1 MPTDIVIATDKPQ
14 YLTTGLIA
22 VTSGTAYTTTEPTTT
37 APATTGQNFLI
48 PTNLGDKPSLLRIQ
62 PFCGAAVAPTSAT
75 FSSGG
80 LRVVGWSIYTQTSG
94 TAIYVPNVLADL
106 ALGLTTGT
114 VQSETINGT
123 AQYPFSVCT
132 VGAGVPTVNLYSPG
146 TAAGSNVE
154 PCAAVVD
161 CIGMQFIQLQF
172 KATASVSTP
181 TMGAFYAFL

>member
-1 MPTDIVIATDKPQ
+1 MATDIVIATDKPE
-14 YLTTGLIA
+14 YR
-22 VTSGTAYTTTEPTTT
+22 TSGFITASNGTYDNALPTATI
-37 APATTGQNFLI
+37 PSTTGQTFLV
-48 PTNLGDKPSLLRIQ
+48 PTNLGDKPSLLRLQ

-75 FSSGG
+75 FASGG

-132 VGAGVPTVNLYSPG
+132 VGTGVPNVNVYNPG
-146 TAAGSNVE
+146 ASNVE
-154 PCAAVVD
+154 PCAALLDTV
-161 CIGMQFIQLQF
+161 GMQFVQLQF

-181 TMGAFYAFL
+181 TMGAFYAFI

>member
-1 MPTDIVIATDKPQ
+1 MPTDIVIATDKPS
-14 YLTTGLIA
+14 YGTTGLIA

-37 APATTGQNFLI
+37 APSTTGQNVLI

-75 FSSGG
+75 FASGG
-80 LRVVGWSIYTQTSG
+80 LRVIGWSIYSQTSG
-94 TAIYVPNVLADL
+94 TALYVPNVLADL

-114 VQSETINGT
+114 VQSETVNGVV
-123 AQYPFSVCT
+123 QYPFSTCT
-132 VGAGVPTVNLYSPG
+132 VGSGVPTVNIYSPG
-146 TAAGSNVE
+146 TAAATNVE
-154 PCAAVVD
+154 PCGAVID
-161 CIGMQFIQLQF
+161 TIGMQYIQLQF